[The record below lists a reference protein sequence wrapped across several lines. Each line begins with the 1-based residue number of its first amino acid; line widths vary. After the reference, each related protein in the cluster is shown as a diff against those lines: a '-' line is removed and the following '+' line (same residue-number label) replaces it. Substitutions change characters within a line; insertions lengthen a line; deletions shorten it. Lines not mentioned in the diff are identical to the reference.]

1 MKKVIGIIAEYNP
14 FHNGHIYQIKKIKEN
29 YPNSIIIVCT
39 SSSFTQRGELSILN
53 KWEKTK
59 VSLLNGVDIVIEL
72 PYVYSTQSSDTFAKY
87 GVSLLE
93 KFHINYLCFGS
104 ESNDTTKL
112 LDAAKTQINNIEF
125 DNKVKFYMKEGYNYP
140 TSLNNALKELINYDI
155 KEPNDL
161 LAISYIKEIINNN
174 YNIEVFNIKRTNSY
188 HDLSLDNKIVSA
200 SNIRNKLLENKNIK
214 DKVPKETYD
223 ILKNKSLEN
232 KYFEFLKYKI
242 ISETD
247 LEKYVDV
254 DEGLNVRI
262 KKFINKSKSL
272 DELIM
277 NIKTKRYTY
286 NRISR
291 MLNHILCSFTKE
303 ENDKIKKLEY
313 IRILGFNENGRTYL
327 NEIKDS
333 IELPILNKYDTK
345 KYKALEI
352 EKRVTDIYS
361 NIYDN
366 IIDQEI
372 KNKPIYIKN
381 NLSK

>member
-14 FHNGHIYQIKKIKEN
+14 FHNGHIYQIKKIKEK

-93 KFHINYLCFGS
+93 KLHINYLCFGS

-112 LDAAKTQINNIEF
+112 LDAAKTQINNTEF
-125 DNKVKFYMKEGYNYP
+125 DNKVKLYMKEGYNYP

-161 LAISYIKEIINNN
+161 LAISYIKEIISNN

-188 HDLSLDNKIVSA
+188 HDLDLDNKIVSA

-242 ISETD
+242 ISETN

-262 KKFINKSKSL
+262 KKSINNSKSL

-313 IRILGFNENGRTYL
+313 IRILGFTENGREYL

-381 NLSK
+381 DSK

>member
-14 FHNGHIYQIKKIKEN
+14 FHNGHIYQIKKIKEK

-93 KFHINYLCFGS
+93 KLHINYLCFGS

-112 LDAAKTQINNIEF
+112 LEAAKTQINNTEF
-125 DNKVKFYMKEGYNYP
+125 DNKVKLYMKEGYNYP

-161 LAISYIKEIINNN
+161 LAISYIKEIISNN

-188 HDLSLDNKIVSA
+188 HDLDLDNKIVSA

-214 DKVPKETYD
+214 DKVSKETYD

-242 ISETD
+242 ISETN

-262 KKFINKSKSL
+262 KKSINNSKSL

-313 IRILGFNENGRTYL
+313 IRILGFTENGREYL

-381 NLSK
+381 DSK

>member
-87 GVSLLE
+87 GISLLE

-188 HDLSLDNKIVSA
+188 HDLDLDNKIVSA

-262 KKFINKSKSL
+262 KKYINKSKSL

-381 NLSK
+381 DSK

>member
-14 FHNGHIYQIKKIKEN
+14 FHNGHIYQIKKIKEK

-93 KFHINYLCFGS
+93 KLHINYLCFGS
-104 ESNDTTKL
+104 ESNNTTKL
-112 LDAAKTQINNIEF
+112 LEAAKTQINNTEF
-125 DNKVKFYMKEGYNYP
+125 DNKVKLYMKEGYNYP

-161 LAISYIKEIINNN
+161 LAISYIKEIISNN

-188 HDLSLDNKIVSA
+188 HDLDLDNKIVSA

-242 ISETD
+242 ISETN

-262 KKFINKSKSL
+262 KKSINNSKSL

-313 IRILGFNENGRTYL
+313 IRILGFTENGREYL

-381 NLSK
+381 DSK

>member
-14 FHNGHIYQIKKIKEN
+14 FHNGHIYQIKKIKEK

-93 KFHINYLCFGS
+93 KLHINYLCFGS

-125 DNKVKFYMKEGYNYP
+125 DNKVKLYMKEGYNYP

-161 LAISYIKEIINNN
+161 LAISYIKEIISNN

-188 HDLSLDNKIVSA
+188 HDLDLDNKIVSA

-242 ISETD
+242 ISENN

-262 KKFINKSKSL
+262 KKSINNSKSL
-272 DELIM
+272 SELIM

-313 IRILGFNENGRTYL
+313 IRILGFTENGREYL

-381 NLSK
+381 DSK

>member
-14 FHNGHIYQIKKIKEN
+14 FHNGHIYQIKKIKEK

-93 KFHINYLCFGS
+93 KLHINYLCFGS

-125 DNKVKFYMKEGYNYP
+125 DNKVKLYMKEGHNYP

-161 LAISYIKEIINNN
+161 LAISYIKEIISNN

-188 HDLSLDNKIVSA
+188 HDLDLDNKIVSA

-242 ISETD
+242 ISENN

-262 KKFINKSKSL
+262 KKSINNSKSL
-272 DELIM
+272 SELIM

-313 IRILGFNENGRTYL
+313 IRILGFTENGREYL

-381 NLSK
+381 DSK

>member
-14 FHNGHIYQIKKIKEN
+14 FHNGHIYQIKKIKEK

-93 KFHINYLCFGS
+93 KLHINYLCFGS
-104 ESNDTTKL
+104 ESNNTTKL
-112 LDAAKTQINNIEF
+112 LEAAKTQINNTEF
-125 DNKVKFYMKEGYNYP
+125 DNKVKSYMKEGYNYP

-161 LAISYIKEIINNN
+161 LAISYIKEIISNN

-188 HDLSLDNKIVSA
+188 HDLDLDNKIVSA

-242 ISETD
+242 ISETN

-262 KKFINKSKSL
+262 KKSINNSKSL
-272 DELIM
+272 SELIM

-313 IRILGFNENGRTYL
+313 IRILGFTENGREYL
-327 NEIKDS
+327 NEIKDE
-333 IELPILNKYDTK
+333 IKLPILNKYDTK

-381 NLSK
+381 DSK

>member
-14 FHNGHIYQIKKIKEN
+14 FHNGHIYQIKKIKEK

-93 KFHINYLCFGS
+93 KLHINYLCFGS
-104 ESNDTTKL
+104 ESNNTTKL
-112 LDAAKTQINNIEF
+112 LDAAKTQINNTEF
-125 DNKVKFYMKEGYNYP
+125 DNKVKLYMKEGYNYP

-161 LAISYIKEIINNN
+161 LAISYIKEIISNN

-188 HDLSLDNKIVSA
+188 HDLDLDNKIVSA

-242 ISETD
+242 ISENN

-262 KKFINKSKSL
+262 KKSINNSKSL
-272 DELIM
+272 SELIM

-313 IRILGFNENGRTYL
+313 IRILGFTENGREYL

-381 NLSK
+381 DSK

>member
-14 FHNGHIYQIKKIKEN
+14 FHNGHIYQIKKIKEK

-93 KFHINYLCFGS
+93 KLHINYLCFGS

-112 LDAAKTQINNIEF
+112 LDAAKTQINNTEF
-125 DNKVKFYMKEGYNYP
+125 DNKVKLYMKEGYNYP

-161 LAISYIKEIINNN
+161 LAISYIKEIISNN

-188 HDLSLDNKIVSA
+188 HDLDLDNKIVSA

-242 ISETD
+242 ISETN

-262 KKFINKSKSL
+262 KKSINNSKSL

-303 ENDKIKKLEY
+303 ENDEIKKLEY
-313 IRILGFNENGRTYL
+313 IRILGFTENGREYL

-381 NLSK
+381 DSK

>member
-14 FHNGHIYQIKKIKEN
+14 FHNGHIYQIKKIKEK

-93 KFHINYLCFGS
+93 KLHINYLCFGS
-104 ESNDTTKL
+104 ESNNTTKL

-125 DNKVKFYMKEGYNYP
+125 DNKVKLYMKEGYNYP

-161 LAISYIKEIINNN
+161 LAISYIKEIISNN

-188 HDLSLDNKIVSA
+188 HDLDLDNKIVSA

-242 ISETD
+242 ISETN

-262 KKFINKSKSL
+262 KKSINNSKSL
-272 DELIM
+272 SELIM

-313 IRILGFNENGRTYL
+313 IRILGFTENGREYL

-381 NLSK
+381 DLSK

>member
-112 LDAAKTQINNIEF
+112 LDTAKTQINNIEF

-262 KKFINKSKSL
+262 KKYINKSKSL

>member
-188 HDLSLDNKIVSA
+188 HDLDLDNKIVSA

-262 KKFINKSKSL
+262 KKYINKSKSL

-381 NLSK
+381 DSK

>member
-14 FHNGHIYQIKKIKEN
+14 FHNGHIYQIKKIKEK

-93 KFHINYLCFGS
+93 KLHINYLCFGS

-112 LDAAKTQINNIEF
+112 LEAAKTQINNTEF
-125 DNKVKFYMKEGYNYP
+125 DNKVKLYMKEGYNYP

-161 LAISYIKEIINNN
+161 LAISYIKEIISNN

-188 HDLSLDNKIVSA
+188 HDLDLDNKIVSA

-242 ISETD
+242 ISETN

-262 KKFINKSKSL
+262 KKSINNSKSL

-313 IRILGFNENGRTYL
+313 IRILGFTENGREYL

-381 NLSK
+381 DSK

>member
-188 HDLSLDNKIVSA
+188 HDLDLDNKIVSA

-242 ISETD
+242 LSETD

-262 KKFINKSKSL
+262 KKYINKSKSL

-381 NLSK
+381 DSK

>member
-93 KFHINYLCFGS
+93 KLHIDYLCFGS

-188 HDLSLDNKIVSA
+188 HDLDLDNKIVSA

-262 KKFINKSKSL
+262 KKYINKSKSL

-303 ENDKIKKLEY
+303 ENDKIKKSEY

-381 NLSK
+381 DSK

>member
-1 MKKVIGIIAEYNP
+1 MKKVIGIITEYNP
-14 FHNGHIYQIKKIKEN
+14 FHNGHIYQIKKIKEK
-29 YPNSIIIVCT
+29 YPDSIIIVCT

-93 KFHINYLCFGS
+93 KLHINYLCFGS
-104 ESNDTTKL
+104 ESNDISKL
-112 LDAAKTQINNIEF
+112 LEAAKTQINNTEF

-161 LAISYIKEIINNN
+161 LAISYIKEIISNN
-174 YNIEVFNIKRTNSY
+174 YNIEVFNIKRTNNY
-188 HDLSLDNKIVSA
+188 HDIDSNNEIVSS
-200 SNIRNKLLENKNIK
+200 SNIRNRLIENKDIK
-214 DKVPKETYD
+214 DKVPKEVYD
-223 ILKNKSLEN
+223 ILKNKTLEN

-242 ISETD
+242 ISENN

-262 KKFINKSKSL
+262 KKSINNSKSL
-272 DELIM
+272 SELIM

-303 ENDKIKKLEY
+303 ENDQVKKLEY
-313 IRILGFNENGRTYL
+313 IRILGFTENGRTYL

-345 KYKALEI
+345 KYKTLEI

-361 NIYDN
+361 NIFDN

-372 KNKPIYIKN
+372 KNKPIYVKN
-381 NLSK
+381 DSK

>member
-14 FHNGHIYQIKKIKEN
+14 FHNGHIYQIKKIKEK
-29 YPNSIIIVCT
+29 YPDSIIIVCT

-93 KFHINYLCFGS
+93 KLHINYLCFGS
-104 ESNDTTKL
+104 ESNDATKL
-112 LDAAKTQINNIEF
+112 LEAAKTQINNIEF
-125 DNKVKFYMKEGYNYP
+125 DNKVKNYMKEGYNYP

-161 LAISYIKEIINNN
+161 LAISYIKEIISNN
-174 YNIEVFNIKRTNSY
+174 YNIEVFNIKRTNNY
-188 HDLSLDNKIVSA
+188 HDLNLDNEIVSA
-200 SNIRNKLLENKNIK
+200 SNIRNKLLENKSIK

-223 ILKNKSLEN
+223 ILKNKTLEK

-242 ISETD
+242 ISENN
-247 LEKYVDV
+247 LENYVDV

-262 KKFINKSKSL
+262 KKSINNSKSL
-272 DELIM
+272 DELIIK
-277 NIKTKRYTY
+277 IKTKRYTY

-372 KNKPIYIKN
+372 KNKPIYIKDN
-381 NLSK
+381 SSK

>member
-161 LAISYIKEIINNN
+161 LAISYIKELINNN

-262 KKFINKSKSL
+262 KKYINKSKSL